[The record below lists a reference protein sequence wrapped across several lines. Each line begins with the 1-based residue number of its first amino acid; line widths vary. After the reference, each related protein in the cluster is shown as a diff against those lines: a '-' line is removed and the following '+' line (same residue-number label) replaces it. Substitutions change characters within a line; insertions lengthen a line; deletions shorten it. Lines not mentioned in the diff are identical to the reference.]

1 MGGDFALNCP
11 SHRLPHHACHF
22 FTPQRPP
29 ICPHHMAGHGHPVFA
44 KKTYFLPACL
54 KSSWEMGAFKAKHRL
69 G

>member
-1 MGGDFALNCP
+1 
-11 SHRLPHHACHF
+11 
-22 FTPQRPP
+22 
-29 ICPHHMAGHGHPVFA
+29 MAGHGRPVFA